1 MTHWFVAF
9 ILIPIPAF
17 IGYKLFKDFENSV
30 NESPKFL
37 ENTFIRSS
45 MAFEEAAG

>member
-17 IGYKLFKDFENSV
+17 IGYKLFKDFENLPPVLNPS
-30 NESPKFL
+30 KGFQ
-37 ENTFIRSS
+37 
-45 MAFEEAAG
+45 